1 MLMQLKTKCPD
12 CQKPLQKDQVVY
24 LDEGTEG
31 DLALNCK
38 TPNCGCNLG
47 VHWKVS
53 VKTRTFRMEAKA
65 LDLPFQVDLIDESPI
80 DEEAE
85 T

>member
-12 CQKPLQKDQVVY
+12 CQKPLSKEQNIY
-24 LDEGTEG
+24 LDEGIEG
-31 DLALNCK
+31 DIALSCK
-38 TPNCGCNLG
+38 TPGCGCNLG

-53 VKTRTFRMEAKA
+53 VKTRTFRMEAKP
-65 LDLPFQVDLIDESPI
+65 LDLPFQIDLIDETPI
-80 DEEAE
+80 DEAE